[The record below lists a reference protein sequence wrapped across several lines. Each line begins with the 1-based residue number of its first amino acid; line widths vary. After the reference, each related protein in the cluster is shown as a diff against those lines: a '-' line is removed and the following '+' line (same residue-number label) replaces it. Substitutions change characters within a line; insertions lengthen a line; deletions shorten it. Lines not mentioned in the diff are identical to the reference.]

1 MRGPRVRARLP
12 RPAAVRTPA
21 VAAIVAQKDAPW
33 PGVDRGC
40 CRCGFGALMK
50 LTVPQ
55 EGTERVGPPAAA
67 AWRRRSGELI
77 VLVERRGRK
86 RREEAVD
93 KGDDDGAVFRIGTTL
108 NDHMIAVVNSRLDHR
123 VPFDFQSVMLAGSD
137 KIGWYLDCIGFVP

>member
-40 CRCGFGALMK
+40 CRCGYGALMK

-67 AWRRRSGELI
+67 AWRRRSGELFFKH
-77 VLVERRGRK
+77 LK
-86 RREEAVD
+86 SL
-93 KGDDDGAVFRIGTTL
+93 F
-108 NDHMIAVVNSRLDHR
+108 
-123 VPFDFQSVMLAGSD
+123 
-137 KIGWYLDCIGFVP
+137 